1 MIRELLNLI
10 AGDEP
15 YRGLADA
22 LNAMLRHASSMVH
35 AGLEDFWSGSPTGVD
50 GASLS
55 QADIQL
61 NKQER
66 QLRKELLLSLSMSR
80 DYSPAPILTLM
91 SVSKDVERIGDY
103 AKELAE
109 LRNIAEHLPDDPVI
123 DGLREVGPELDKMVQ
138 QIADVLQQNDR
149 QEALRLTLEGRARAQ
164 RFKILLNKIADQP
177 YSAEVASVLSLA
189 THYQRRIQGHALN
202 VLSSML
208 MPLHKLDYFDE
219 KVARASND

>member
-1 MIRELLNLI
+1 GPAAGAGVARLSMAPSCALPGIRTWCGGFPRTCRGDDSVPWVRVASWQLQRRPRRKVVVIRELLNLI

-66 QLRKELLLSLSMSR
+66 QLRKELL
-80 DYSPAPILTLM
+80 
-91 SVSKDVERIGDY
+91 
-103 AKELAE
+103 
-109 LRNIAEHLPDDPVI
+109 
-123 DGLREVGPELDKMVQ
+123 
-138 QIADVLQQNDR
+138 
-149 QEALRLTLEGRARAQ
+149 
-164 RFKILLNKIADQP
+164 
-177 YSAEVASVLSLA
+177 
-189 THYQRRIQGHALN
+189 
-202 VLSSML
+202 
-208 MPLHKLDYFDE
+208 
-219 KVARASND
+219 